1 MAEVLTEQE
10 ISDLLMA
17 IAEDAIAENPNIT
30 VNYRLDKE
38 LEFDTSIKEKEE
50 VKKW

>member
-17 IAEDAIAENPNIT
+17 IAEDAIAENSNIT
-30 VNYRLDKE
+30 EDYHFDEE
-38 LEFDTSIKEKEE
+38 LEFDTPVKEKEE
-50 VKKW
+50 VKK